1 MTEVQSFDLAIL
13 NLLSLFDQ
21 TTKIT
26 NSVPNIFQI
35 PKKVNAMELF
45 FYNKLAVFELAY
57 ITCSTTQSSAGGLT
71 HVVSFQFFNNK
82 FYYYDDVKGGELI
95 YAPDPNLT
103 IKAKL
108 LIVRDVTYLRP

>member
-1 MTEVQSFDLAIL
+1 M
-13 NLLSLFDQ
+13 
-21 TTKIT
+21 
-26 NSVPNIFQI
+26 
-35 PKKVNAMELF
+35 
-45 FYNKLAVFELAY
+45 
-57 ITCSTTQSSAGGLT
+57 
-71 HVVSFQFFNNK
+71 SFQFFNNK